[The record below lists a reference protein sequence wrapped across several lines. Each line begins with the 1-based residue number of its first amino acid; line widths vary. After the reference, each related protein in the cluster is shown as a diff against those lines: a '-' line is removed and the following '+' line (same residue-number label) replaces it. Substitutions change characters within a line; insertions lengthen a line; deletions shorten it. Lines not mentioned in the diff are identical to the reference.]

1 MGLLDSILGGLA
13 QQMGGG
19 GAGGQNA
26 LMQVAL
32 GLIRNNQGGL
42 QGLIEQFARAGLGQQ
57 AQSWV
62 STGQNM
68 PISAEQ
74 IMQVLGGQGGQLQQM
89 AQQFNLSNDQA
100 AGGLAQLLPS
110 VIDHLTPSGA
120 VQGDVVERGLEMFKD
135 SFGR

>member
-1 MGLLDSILGGLA
+1 MGLLDSILGGIA
-13 QQMGGG
+13 QQMGG
-19 GAGGQNA
+19 AGSGQNP
-26 LMQVAL
+26 LMQLAL

-42 QGLIEQFARAGLGQQ
+42 QGLVEQFTRAGLGQQ

-74 IMQVLGGQGGQLQQM
+74 IMQVLGGQGGQLRQM
-89 AQQFNLSNDQA
+89 AQQFNLSDEQA
-100 AGGLAQLLPS
+100 AGGLAELLPS

-120 VQGDVVERGLEMFKD
+120 VQGDVVERGLEMLRGKL
-135 SFGR
+135 G